1 MKGVPSLKRFIQVF
15 ALVAVVA
22 GVLASTASALAFDDA
37 DYIWPTGGVG
47 EPYFKQLLGRTDVGV
62 PGSTGHC
69 DSEKCTF
76 VKLSGDFPPGIS
88 MTSSG
93 KVSGIPEK
101 LGTWSFWL
109 QLQGNFGGQ
118 PAEREF
124 SITINRIKLRVAT
137 EKLPAVVRGTGYSQ
151 TLAAEGGSG
160 PKTWTVSAGKLPD
173 GLTLDS
179 ATGAITGTP
188 TANGD
193 FAFTVKVADASPA
206 PDTKQLVIRVVDP
219 LVINGFGA
227 RDRVA
232 EVGRAY
238 SATLKGSG
246 GTSPYK
252 WVLSGTLPTGF
263 SFDPATGV
271 LSGTPTA
278 PGRIPVKISME
289 DANGLVQL
297 VDGTLNIVSHVQI
310 TSKALAAGAVG
321 RLYSATLR
329 VSGGVRPLT
338 WKVISGKVP
347 TGFRLNARTGLLTGT
362 PRAGGTYRFRVRVT
376 DAVGAT
382 WTKPLVLTV
391 R

>member
-1 MKGVPSLKRFIQVF
+1 
-15 ALVAVVA
+15 
-22 GVLASTASALAFDDA
+22 
-37 DYIWPTGGVG
+37 
-47 EPYFKQLLGRTDVGV
+47 
-62 PGSTGHC
+62 
-69 DSEKCTF
+69 
-76 VKLSGDFPPGIS
+76 
-88 MTSSG
+88 
-93 KVSGIPEK
+93 
-101 LGTWSFWL
+101 
-109 QLQGNFGGQ
+109 
-118 PAEREF
+118 
-124 SITINRIKLRVAT
+124 
-137 EKLPAVVRGTGYSQ
+137 
-151 TLAAEGGSG
+151 
-160 PKTWTVSAGKLPD
+160 
-173 GLTLDS
+173 
-179 ATGAITGTP
+179 
-188 TANGD
+188 
-193 FAFTVKVADASPA
+193 VKVADASPA

-362 PRAGGTYRFRVRVT
+362 PRAGGTFRFRVRVT